1 MIGVCIA
8 TYNQE
13 KYIAQC
19 IESVLMQ
26 ECTWP
31 IRLYIG
37 NDCSTDSTAAICQ
50 QYANQYPNIQLYN
63 RAENLGLTAN
73 TIALL
78 QEMRNDGCEFIA
90 MLDGDDYWLIPNKLQ
105 QQMDYLLAHPECGLV
120 HTAYA
125 TSTGK
130 QVVRSAGIS
139 DMSKSYGLHGA
150 STCNCTV
157 LFRASLL
164 DTCPLDEFIERGF
177 PCIDYPMY
185 GIFAQHTHF
194 SYLPNVTAEWR
205 THASTSRPNSLCKM
219 LKYRAQRLRMWKYLA
234 ILYPTSFSFSWIRAI
249 HYILLYIY
257 RYLMRTEG

>member
-26 ECTWP
+26 ICTWP
-31 IRLYIG
+31 IRIYIG
-37 NDCSTDSTAAICQ
+37 NDCSTDRTTSICQ
-50 QYANQYPNIQLYN
+50 QFANEHSHIVLIN
-63 RAENLGLTAN
+63 REHNLGLTAN
-73 TIALL
+73 TIQLL
-78 QEMRNDGCEFIA
+78 QQIREDGCEYIA
-90 MLDGDDYWLIPNKLQ
+90 MLDGDDYWLSTDKLQ
-105 QQMDYLLAHPECGLV
+105 QQIEYLRAHPECGLV

-139 DMSKSYGLHGA
+139 DMSKRYGLHGA

-219 LKYRAQRLRMWKYLA
+219 LKYRAKRLRMWKYLA
-234 ILYPTSFSFSWIRAI
+234 TLYPTSFSFSWIRAM

>member
-13 KYIAQC
+13 EYIAQC

-26 ECTWP
+26 VCQLP

-120 HTAYA
+120 HTAYSI
-125 TSTGK
+125 STGEEFI
-130 QVVRSAGIS
+130 RPATNL
-139 DMSKSYGLHGA
+139 DMSRTYGLHGA
-150 STCNCTV
+150 NTCNCTV

-164 DTCPLDEFIERGF
+164 ESCPLHEFIQLRF
-177 PCIDYPMY
+177 PCVDYPLY
-185 GIFAQHTHF
+185 GIFAQYTRF
-194 SYLPNVTAEWR
+194 AYLPIVTAEWR
-205 THASTSRPNSLCKM
+205 THTSVSRPDSLCKT
-219 LKYRAQRLRMWKYLA
+219 LKYRTQRLKMWKYLA
-234 ILYPTSFSFSWIRAI
+234 ARYPHSFSFSWIRAV
-249 HYILLYIY
+249 HYILLYVFWH
-257 RYLMRTEG
+257 LTATKG